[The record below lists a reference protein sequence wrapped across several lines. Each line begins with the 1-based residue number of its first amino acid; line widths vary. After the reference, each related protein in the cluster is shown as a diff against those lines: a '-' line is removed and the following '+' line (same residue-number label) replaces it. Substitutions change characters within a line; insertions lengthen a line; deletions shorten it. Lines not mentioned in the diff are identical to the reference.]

1 VDEDA
6 VVLLAVLLSPE
17 ADVAA
22 PVDDPVDDPLDAPVS
37 PDAPVELAALSDDD
51 VDFFP

>member
-22 PVDDPVDDPLDAPVS
+22 PVDDPLDAPVS